1 MSRKTSISLLLVF
14 TLLFS
19 ATIVVA
25 QDAPQAVTGTAFTY
39 QGRLID
45 GGSAANGA
53 YDFQFAVFNALSGGT
68 QVGSIVSVDD
78 LTVTDGLFVATLD
91 FGNVFDGTALYLEVR
106 VRSGASTGTYATLA
120 PRQALTATPY
130 ASFATKAANAITST
144 LALNMPW
151 SGLTSV
157 PPGFADN
164 LDNDALGG
172 LACGAGQIAKWNGS
186 IWQCDTDLVGSGST
200 TYSAGYGLTLSGT
213 VFSVLST
220 TMQNRVSGTCT
231 ANSITRS
238 ASRLP
243 CAAPFSKSFSTLPI

>member
-1 MSRKTSISLLLVF
+1 MSRKVVISLLLAF
-14 TLLFS
+14 TLIFS

-25 QDAPQAVTGTAFTY
+25 QDAPQTVTGTAFTY

-45 GGSAANGA
+45 GGTPANGA
-53 YDFQFAVFNALSGGT
+53 YDLQFALFNALSGGT
-68 QVGSIVSVDD
+68 QVGSIVSADD

-106 VRSGASTGTYATLA
+106 VRAGTSTGSYATLA

-130 ASFATKAANAITST
+130 ASFATRAANAITST

-157 PPGFADN
+157 PSSFADN

-172 LACGAGQIAKWNGS
+172 LACGAADDRLRAARTGLRRSVRARGVDVLRALEKSRWAACGR
-186 IWQCDTDLVGSGST
+186 VAE
-200 TYSAGYGLTLSGT
+200 AGGLE
-213 VFSVLST
+213 
-220 TMQNRVSGTCT
+220 
-231 ANSITRS
+231 
-238 ASRLP
+238 
-243 CAAPFSKSFSTLPI
+243 